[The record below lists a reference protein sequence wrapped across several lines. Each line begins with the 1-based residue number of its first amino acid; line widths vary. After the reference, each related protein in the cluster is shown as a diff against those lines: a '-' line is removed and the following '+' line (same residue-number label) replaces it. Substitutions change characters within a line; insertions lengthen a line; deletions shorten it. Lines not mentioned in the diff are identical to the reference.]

1 MERRGIGLGGRL
13 LLFSS
18 VLLAIPWLGYRYI
31 GEMKEFL
38 LKGQQEA
45 QLLAVGAVATVLHD
59 RYDLFEP
66 SDTPLNSS
74 LESRALYVYPL
85 DNELQTDGYATD
97 WDALLERR
105 KHFGPESTLYTDT
118 GKLAASLSF
127 SLVLGAR
134 NEYIHGFLQVNDQL
148 LVYRHPQYRRLD
160 NSDHVRLA
168 MIGPE
173 GQLRRLVLVTE
184 GQGTTSSYEVQEN
197 WRYPTTGQ
205 PLYQLNGVWRER
217 SGGYDLEFRFPS
229 AWLGDQQRMLLSVV
243 DVDEAERRVI
253 RAVVGT
259 LPKQW
264 SGALN
269 RVIVRSPDLER
280 ILQGLGRSDASIC
293 VVDRYRRVR
302 AVLGGQ
308 EAEGNLCAD
317 TDRISKD
324 LVKDALEGRQNVHH
338 REDDTNGDTLIVAAH
353 PIYADDE
360 VIGAVL
366 LEKNSARILELQR
379 DALNHVA
386 LATFLVLLL
395 VVAGLLMFG
404 AWLAFRIRRLQR
416 EAAHAIDADG
426 RVLSGTLQSDHA
438 ACDDLGALSRG
449 MSDLLRRLQRYTGF
463 LETVPRTL
471 RHEILNPV
479 NTISMSLQKLA
490 QNDDARIDGAS
501 VKAAQQASRQ
511 LERIVN
517 GLTEAANIDAAL
529 TEDASELLDLATVVH
544 EYVENS
550 SLLHPDRSL
559 VYEGPDSGVMVWGSD
574 LRIAQLLDKLKDNA
588 LDFSRV
594 ESRILVVLQTLDGQA
609 ELSVLNEGPPIPESV
624 LQSLFVGMA
633 SNRAVTDGQP
643 HLGIGLYIAKHIAMH
658 LGGELEVRNRDD
670 VSGVRVTLYVPLATA
685 P

>member
-1 MERRGIGLGGRL
+1 
-13 LLFSS
+13 
-18 VLLAIPWLGYRYI
+18 
-31 GEMKEFL
+31 
-38 LKGQQEA
+38 
-45 QLLAVGAVATVLHD
+45 
-59 RYDLFEP
+59 
-66 SDTPLNSS
+66 
-74 LESRALYVYPL
+74 
-85 DNELQTDGYATD
+85 
-97 WDALLERR
+97 
-105 KHFGPESTLYTDT
+105 
-118 GKLAASLSF
+118 
-127 SLVLGAR
+127 
-134 NEYIHGFLQVNDQL
+134 
-148 LVYRHPQYRRLD
+148 
-160 NSDHVRLA
+160 
-168 MIGPE
+168 
-173 GQLRRLVLVTE
+173 
-184 GQGTTSSYEVQEN
+184 
-197 WRYPTTGQ
+197 
-205 PLYQLNGVWRER
+205 
-217 SGGYDLEFRFPS
+217 
-229 AWLGDQQRMLLSVV
+229 
-243 DVDEAERRVI
+243 
-253 RAVVGT
+253 
-259 LPKQW
+259 
-264 SGALN
+264 
-269 RVIVRSPDLER
+269 
-280 ILQGLGRSDASIC
+280 
-293 VVDRYRRVR
+293 
-302 AVLGGQ
+302 
-308 EAEGNLCAD
+308 
-317 TDRISKD
+317 
-324 LVKDALEGRQNVHH
+324 
-338 REDDTNGDTLIVAAH
+338 
-353 PIYADDE
+353 
-360 VIGAVL
+360 
-366 LEKNSARILELQR
+366 
-379 DALNHVA
+379 
-386 LATFLVLLL
+386 
-395 VVAGLLMFG
+395 
-404 AWLAFRIRRLQR
+404 
-416 EAAHAIDADG
+416 
-426 RVLSGTLQSDHA
+426 
-438 ACDDLGALSRG
+438 

-624 LQSLFVGMA
+624 LQSLFVGMT